1 MSRIRLE
8 RLSFAYADAAPI
20 LDDADLTL
28 DDGWTA
34 LVGENGAGKS
44 TLLALVAGALVP
56 GSGTLRVEPGGARV
70 VLCPQRV
77 DEPGPDAAALA
88 ARDDGE
94 ARRLRGALRL
104 EPAQLARW
112 ETCSP
117 GERKRWQLG
126 AALAVGPDVLLLDE
140 PTNHADG
147 EARAQLL
154 AALQRFRGLGVVVS
168 HDRALLEALTSR
180 TLRLHRGTARLYRGA
195 YGVARAAWQAETA
208 AAWEARAA
216 AQDARRH
223 AERRLDEARRA
234 RAAAE
239 RSRSGRGR
247 DPKDSDSRGIL
258 AKNLAGWAEDRL
270 GRQVGVLRREAARA
284 AEAVPAVS
292 VEKSIGRSVFV
303 GFERAPRP
311 WLLALARPV
320 VAAGDAPVLRD
331 VDVRLGRAD
340 RVRLEGP
347 NGAGKTTLLAAL
359 LSASALPPEKVLV
372 LPQELAPGDAPRAL
386 EELRRLA
393 PEVRGRVLSIV
404 AALGSDPERLLAS
417 RDPSPGEARKLL
429 LALGLGR
436 HAWALVLDEPTNHL
450 DLPTVE
456 RLEEALAAYPG
467 ALLLVTHDD
476 AFAARCT
483 TSTWRIVSGRVETG
497 GIEGSRVE
505 PGP

>member
-1 MSRIRLE
+1 MPRIRLE
-8 RLSFAYADAAPI
+8 RLTFAHADAAPI
-20 LDDADLTL
+20 LQDAELTI
-28 DDGWTA
+28 DDGWTG

-44 TLLALVAGALVP
+44 TLLSLVAGALAP
-56 GSGTLRVEPGGARV
+56 ASGELRVEPDGARV

-104 EPAQLARW
+104 VPEDLARW
-112 ETCSP
+112 ATCSP
-117 GERKRWQLG
+117 GERKRWQLA
-126 AALAVGPDVLLLDE
+126 AALAADPDVLLLDE

-147 EARAQLL
+147 DARALL
-154 AALQRFRGLGVVVS
+154 LDALRRFRGLGVVVS
-168 HDRALLEALTSR
+168 HDRALLEALTTR
-180 TLRLHRGTARLYRGA
+180 TLRLHRGAARVYRGA
-195 YGVARAAWQAETA
+195 YGAARAAWEAETA
-208 AAWEARAA
+208 TAWEARAA
-216 AQDARRH
+216 AQDTRRR

-234 RAAAE
+234 RAAAD

-247 DPKDSDSRGIL
+247 DPKDGDSRSIM
-258 AKNLAGWAEDRL
+258 AKNVAGWAEDRL
-270 GRQVGVLRREAARA
+270 GRQVGILRREAARA
-284 AEAVPAVS
+284 AEAVPDVV
-292 VEKSIGRSVFV
+292 VEKTIGRSVFV
-303 GFERAPRP
+303 GFERSPRP

-320 VAAGDAPVLRD
+320 VAAGDTPVLRD

-340 RVRLEGP
+340 RVRLAGP

-359 LSASALPPEKVLV
+359 LAESTLPPEKVLV
-372 LPQELAPGDAPRAL
+372 LPQELAPGEAARAL
-386 EELRRLA
+386 AEVRRLA
-393 PEVRGRVLSIV
+393 PEVRGRVLSLV

-456 RLEEALAAYPG
+456 RLEAALAAYPG
-467 ALLLVTHDD
+467 ALLIVTHDE

-483 TSTWRIVSGRVETG
+483 ASTWRLASGRVEA
-497 GIEGSRVE
+497 
-505 PGP
+505 